1 MSEML
6 KQHVGKRVALI
17 FSQGFNITGKVLNVG
32 SGYVAIDE
40 GSGRQPTFV
49 ALDKIV
55 FFYEEK

>member
-1 MSEML
+1 MSE
-6 KQHVGKRVALI
+6 HVGKRVALI
-17 FSQGFNITGKVLNVG
+17 FSQGFNIAGKVLNVG
-32 SGYVAIDE
+32 SGFVAVDE